1 MQSNSI
7 QEWQRLTSLYS
18 EMGDVELRELTAC
31 IGDLTDVA
39 HQVLREELKKR
50 GFDTSNAASR
60 PAESDRRQIHELSF
74 VDESDDA
81 NGWSDDA
88 QEFTWKTFLCDCENS
103 QQARQL
109 TEVLRRIGIES
120 WIEGQR
126 FVGGLNGLRV
136 IVAADQLDLARLIAA
151 QPIPQEIIDESNQ
164 ETPEFELPR
173 CPECGAGDP
182 TLESVD
188 AFNSWEC
195 ESCGNKWT
203 EAASESPG

>member
-1 MQSNSI
+1 VQTYPI
-7 QEWQRLTSLYS
+7 QEWQRLTTLYS
-18 EMGDVELRELTAC
+18 EMGDLEMRELTAS

-39 HQVLREELKKR
+39 QQVLREELKKR
-50 GFDTSNAASR
+50 GFDTSNAALR
-60 PAESDRRQIHELSF
+60 PGESDRRQIHELDF
-74 VDESDDA
+74 VEEPEDA
-81 NGWSDDA
+81 NGLSDDA
-88 QEFTWKTFLCDCENS
+88 QEFTWKTFLCDCEDS

-120 WIEGQR
+120 WIERPR
-126 FVGGLNGLRV
+126 FVGGLNGPRV
-136 IVAADQLDLARLIAA
+136 LVAADQLELARLIAA

-173 CPECGAGDP
+173 CPECSAEDP

-203 EAASESPG
+203 EAAPESPG